1 MSKPGSD
8 LDREL
13 RALEAELKRLEAEY
27 NMFFAGRSPK
37 LPWEQRKRL
46 DATMKRF
53 DRMHIQN
60 TGDRFRFQ
68 TIQARWA
75 AFGELWERQLKLQ
88 EQGRLPV
95 RGRKGAVGAASQAAA
110 SPAGRQEKAE
120 EPQAAKPARQ
130 SAKDAGKAP
139 PAPAREAV
147 VAAATVS
154 DPAKQEDTVK
164 DLYERL
170 AAARRDTGEK
180 PIEYDRF
187 AALVRAQVDKHGAG
201 GREVAFRVDV
211 KDGKVKLSAKAA
223 GDS

>member
-1 MSKPGSD
+1 MSKSASE

-13 RALEAELKRLEAEY
+13 KALEAELKRLEAEY
-27 NMFFAGRSPK
+27 NMFFAGRAPK
-37 LPWEQRKRL
+37 LPWEHRKRL

-68 TIQARWA
+68 TIQSRWA
-75 AFGELWERQLKLQ
+75 AFGELWERQLKMQ

-95 RGRKGAVGAASQAAA
+95 RGRRGAAGSPARPQEKTDDAPAATPVKA
-110 SPAGRQEKAE
+110 SPK
-120 EPQAAKPARQ
+120 EP
-130 SAKDAGKAP
+130 DTVAP
-139 PAPAREAV
+139 PGRASESV
-147 VAAATVS
+147 VAATTVS
-154 DPAKQEDTVK
+154 DPLKQEDRVK
-164 DLYERL
+164 SLYEKL

-180 PIEYDRF
+180 EIEYDRF

-223 GDS
+223 EDS

>member
-1 MSKPGSD
+1 MSKPGSE

-46 DATMKRF
+46 DAMMKRF

-68 TIQARWA
+68 TIQSRWA
-75 AFGELWERQLKLQ
+75 AFGELWERQLKAQ
-88 EQGRLPV
+88 EQGRVPV
-95 RGRKGAVGAASQAAA
+95 RGRRGIAGQAG
-110 SPAGRQEKAE
+110 SPARRQEKTDEA
-120 EPQAAKPARQ
+120 P
-130 SAKDAGKAP
+130 SATPVKASSKDADKGAP
-139 PAPAREAV
+139 PSPPREAV
-147 VAAATVS
+147 VAAARVS
-154 DPAKQEDTVK
+154 DPAKQEDRVK
-164 DLYERL
+164 DLYEQL

-223 GDS
+223 EDS